1 MRPARR
7 DRNDDRALHRIRG
20 RGTDGVF
27 PGLPNAPRVEGTS
40 AELMES
46 LRRMNVPTRLDQ
58 VRRFVVLVVN
68 SVTGPE

>member
-1 MRPARR
+1 MTTVRSTESAAAAPAACSR
-7 DRNDDRALHRIRG
+7 
-20 RGTDGVF
+20 
-27 PGLPNAPRVEGTS
+27 LPNAPRVEGTS